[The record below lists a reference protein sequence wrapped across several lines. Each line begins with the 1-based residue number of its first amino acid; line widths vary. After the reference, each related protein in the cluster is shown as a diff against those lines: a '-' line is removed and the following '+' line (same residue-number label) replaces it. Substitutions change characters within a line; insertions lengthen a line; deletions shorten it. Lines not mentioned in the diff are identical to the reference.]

1 LDTSS
6 TLAHTKMENHGGKV
20 VVQISEFSGNRTEFF
35 ARACQKRAGK
45 WLQNLIVS
53 QGLKT
58 SSAWS

>member
-1 LDTSS
+1 
-6 TLAHTKMENHGGKV
+6 MENHGGKV